1 MEKQVL
7 LNQKDY
13 NDLPY
18 NRNKFT
24 TLNKQEQAEF
34 MKRKLS
40 LILSQCEE
48 MAKNLNDET
57 VYLEKPKH

>member
-1 MEKQVL
+1 MEQQIL
-7 LNQKDY
+7 LNETNYTDM
-13 NDLPY
+13 PY
-18 NRNKFT
+18 IKNKFT

-40 LILSQCEE
+40 LILKQCEE
-48 MAKNLNDET
+48 IAKNLNDES